1 MGRKTEGKRIIK
13 KLKLL
18 NERLRAL
25 RIEGGKAMMVHVQ
38 QHLRGHIQY
47 YRFSGNTRSLR
58 KYYYFALKLLF
69 KWLNR
74 RSQKR
79 SITWARYWSVMP
91 PRMPRARIVHRLYP
105 TTV

>member
-1 MGRKTEGKRIIK
+1 MGRKTEGKRITK

-25 RIEGGKAMMVHVQ
+25 RIEGGKAMMAYVQ

-47 YRFSGNTRSLR
+47 YGVSGNLRSLR
-58 KYYYFALKLLF
+58 KYYYFALRLLL

-105 TTV
+105 KAV